1 METKAKSSKPR
12 KNSRGEVCWLVVSDA
27 RGNSSLGTEIWAC
40 GESWARSRPVSPVTH
55 RVTAAAAERASEGGM
70 RLTFSAVGG
79 FGAVF
84 GGEGEGGFNEAG
96 VGQVPRP
103 YGHTSTHPGAPRHAA
118 QQRICRTKTHISIE
132 GVK

>member
-40 GESWARSRPVSPVTH
+40 GESWARSRSVSPVTH
-55 RVTAAAAERASEGGM
+55 RVTAAAAEQGEGGM

-96 VGQVPRP
+96 VGQVPV
-103 YGHTSTHPGAPRHAA
+103 HPSRGSPPRRAE